1 MSLFP
6 ALQRNSLKSTVTVAL
21 YGSFLPIPSEDLFP
35 LPSPPTGPL
44 PGAVICLKTKIQL
57 NVGRKRWFVEV
68 KNAGDRPIQ
77 VGSHYLFLE
86 TNPSLIFDRLLAY
99 GTRLDIPAG
108 TAVRFEPGERKTVSL
123 VQVGG
128 NRLLSGG
135 SGLGSGPF
143 EESKRETTVKDLVE
157 KGKFGHK
164 TQERVDEAPVP
175 EMDREVVSGP
185 SSDRVTSMSIR
196 LTCPSTPRCSVPPQ
210 ETGSGSPTRASG
222 SRWKRTTQ
230 STGTSA
236 SLAEVSVAPRRSCS
250 APLISSRQ
258 SPAGRHG
265 SSVESLRRRGTRPG
279 HHQCSRH

>member
-1 MSLFP
+1 
-6 ALQRNSLKSTVTVAL
+6 VTVAL

-143 EESKRETTVKDLVE
+143 EESKRETTVKGLVE

-164 TQERVDEAPVP
+164 KQERIEEAPVP
-175 EMDREVVSGP
+175 EMDREVVSCP
-185 SSDRVTSMSIR
+185 FFHLVASKNF
-196 LTCPSTPRCSVPPQ
+196 LLKCPSTRQCSVPPQ
-210 ETGSGSPTRASG
+210 ETGSGSPIRTSG
-222 SRWKRTTQ
+222 SRWKRTTR

-236 SLAEVSVAPRRSCS
+236 SLAEVSVVSRRSRS
-250 APLISSRQ
+250 ASLILPRQ
-258 SPAGRHG
+258 SSAGRHG
-265 SSVESLRRRGTRPG
+265 SSVESLRRRGPRLG
-279 HHQCSRH
+279 HHQCARH